1 MQGFRK
7 CPKPLQQLVSIEEDH
22 HGKASLAANN
32 TIPPLHRSRAPIP
45 ALSVSHIPKGLKP
58 TCHKYASSNQTSLQD
73 RHQLRFR
80 DLLAPSYVHLSKRPP
95 STSTDH
101 HPNRKRYSCLTT
113 DKMDTKWRTFCCS
126 RCVFWGNF
134 HSVSLKNLPLTAF
147 DLSVS
152 CLFFIIHYASST
164 RSSSSTI
171 SQGEHH
177 LEEWIAACEF

>member
-32 TIPPLHRSRAPIP
+32 TIPPLHRSRAPIQ
-45 ALSVSHIPKGLKP
+45 ALSVSRIPKGLKP

-95 STSTDH
+95 STSRPPSQQEAVFVLNHRQNGYKMEDFLLFQM
-101 HPNRKRYSCLTT
+101 CLL
-113 DKMDTKWRTFCCS
+113 
-126 RCVFWGNF
+126 GE
-134 HSVSLKNLPLTAF
+134 LP
-147 DLSVS
+147 
-152 CLFFIIHYASST
+152 
-164 RSSSSTI
+164 
-171 SQGEHH
+171 
-177 LEEWIAACEF
+177 